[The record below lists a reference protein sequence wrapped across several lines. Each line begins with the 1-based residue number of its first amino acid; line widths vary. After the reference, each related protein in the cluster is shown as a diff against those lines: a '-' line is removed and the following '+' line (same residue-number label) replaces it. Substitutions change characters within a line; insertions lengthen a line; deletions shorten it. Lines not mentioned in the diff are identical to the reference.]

1 MTSIIKVDNIQKAD
15 GSAASLTDLGVSVTS
30 VPTSSLPAGT
40 MINTHTLKS
49 PSNSALSLTN
59 SSFADIDTF
68 SITTQANSKLVWIID
83 TQQYVKSSA
92 NVNVLFRLLV
102 DGVDNGQPGTGDE
115 RNPSWYHPWYGHSAG
130 REVMY
135 NHMVT
140 NALSAGSHEIKVQAA
155 VYNPGTIYL
164 KYQTMY
170 LRYLV
175 HEIAG

>member
-1 MTSIIKVDNIQKAD
+1 MVSTIKVDNIQKAD
-15 GSAASLTDLGVSVTS
+15 GSAASVTDLGVS

-49 PSNSALSLTN
+49 PSNSSLSMTN
-59 SSFADIDTF
+59 GSFADIDTF

-83 TQQYVKSSA
+83 TQQYTKSGG

-102 DGVDNGQPGTGDE
+102 DGVDNGQPGNGDE

-130 REVMY
+130 REVLY

-140 NALSAGSHEIKVQAA
+140 NQLSAGSHEIKVQAA

-164 KYQTMY
+164 RYQNMY

>member
-15 GSAASLTDLGVSVTS
+15 GSSASVTDLGVS

-40 MINTHTLKS
+40 MIKTHTLKS
-49 PSNSALSLTN
+49 PSNSQLALTN
-59 SSFADIDTF
+59 SSFADVDTF
-68 SITTQANSKLVWIID
+68 TITTQANSILVWIID
-83 TQQYVKSSA
+83 TQQYTKSGA
-92 NVNVLFRLLV
+92 NTNIMFRLLV
-102 DGVDNGQPGTGDE
+102 DGVSNGHPGNGDE

-130 REVMY
+130 REVLY

-140 NALSAGSHEIKVQAA
+140 NPLSAGSHTIIVQSAT
-155 VYNPGTIYL
+155 YNPGTINL
-164 KYQTMY
+164 KYQNMY